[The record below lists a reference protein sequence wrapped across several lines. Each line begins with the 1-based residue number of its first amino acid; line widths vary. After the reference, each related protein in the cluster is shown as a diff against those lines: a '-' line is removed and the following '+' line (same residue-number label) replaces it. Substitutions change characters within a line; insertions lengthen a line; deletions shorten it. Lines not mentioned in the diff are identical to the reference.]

1 MTKSDQQLP
10 HQPRPHQSR
19 PNAFYA
25 PTLLPAIEELLA
37 RGVARDTLEGLFR
50 RSLFELRT
58 PFMRIPLFLSRRFW
72 TFALEQ
78 TGDPLIGLAAGRRFV
93 STATNG
99 LTYLFDVAASLESA
113 CAYFERFF
121 PFFNGHFQAQ
131 IVRSDD
137 GVELRLID
145 CGSVKAGAAT
155 TDYIL
160 ISLCSMLR
168 RKFLASGLE
177 RDPVL
182 SVGLAWP
189 RTANP
194 TDHEQAFR
202 APVHWAQPHPS
213 IRLDRQL
220 FVTAL
225 TPGNHELEHTLVE
238 LLEQTRRNSE
248 PTLLEQVSDHLI
260 ADLAS
265 ANWQQFCNDH
275 HLLERTAARRLKAL
289 GWSFSQL
296 QDEYRRCRAEDLLQ
310 AADLELV
317 EISDRLGYSDV
328 QSFNRACL
336 RWLGCAPGV
345 YRTRWVQPSE
355 VC

>member
-1 MTKSDQQLP
+1 MTKSDQSLL
-10 HQPRPHQSR
+10 

-37 RGVARDTLEGLFR
+37 RGVSRERIEELLR

-58 PFMRIPLFLSRRFW
+58 PFMRIPLFMSRRFW
-72 TFALEQ
+72 AFAMEQ
-78 TGDPLIGLAAGRRFV
+78 SGDPLIGLAAGRRFV

-99 LTYLFDVAASLESA
+99 LTYLFDVAASLDSA
-113 CAYFERFF
+113 CEYFVRFF

-131 IVRSDD
+131 IVRGADR
-137 GVELRLID
+137 VELRLLD
-145 CGSVKAGAAT
+145 CGSIKAVAPIA
-155 TDYIL
+155 DYIL
-160 ISLCSMLR
+160 VSLCSMLR

-182 SVGLAWP
+182 GVNLAGTCTAPTP
-189 RTANP
+189 RE
-194 TDHEQAFR
+194 HEQAFR
-202 APVHWAQPHPS
+202 APVRWQQEHHS
-213 IRLDRQL
+213 IELDPQL
-220 FVTAL
+220 FVIAL
-225 TPGNHELEHTLVE
+225 TPGNHALEQTLVE

-260 ADLAS
+260 GNLAEAS
-265 ANWQQFCNDH
+265 WQQFCTRQ

-289 GWSFSQL
+289 GWSFSEL
-296 QDEYRRCRAEDLLQ
+296 LDEYRRYRAEDFLQ

-345 YRTRWVQPSE
+345 YRARQGA
-355 VC
+355 

>member
-1 MTKSDQQLP
+1 MTKSDQPLHDQAL
-10 HQPRPHQSR
+10 

-37 RGVARDTLEGLFR
+37 RGVDREQIEGLFR

-58 PFMRIPLFLSRRFW
+58 PFMRVPLFLSRRFW
-72 TFALEQ
+72 AFALER

-99 LTYLFDVAASLESA
+99 LTYLFDVAESLDSA
-113 CAYFERFF
+113 CQYFVRFF

-131 IVRSDD
+131 IVRGGDT
-137 GVELRLID
+137 VELRLLD
-145 CGSVKAGAAT
+145 RGSVKAGAAT
-155 TDYIL
+155 ADYIL

-182 SVGLAWP
+182 GIGLTGP
-189 RTANP
+189 CTANP
-194 TDHEQAFR
+194 QEHEQAFR
-202 APVHWAQPHPS
+202 APVQWQQAQHS
-213 IRLDRQL
+213 IRLDPQL
-220 FVTAL
+220 FVIPL
-225 TPGNHELEHTLVE
+225 TPGNHELEQTLVE

-248 PTLLEQVSDHLI
+248 PTLLEQVCDHVI
-260 ADLAS
+260 VDLAQ
-265 ANWQQFCNDH
+265 ANWQQWCNAQ

-289 GWSFSQL
+289 GWSFSEL
-296 QDEYRRCRAEDLLQ
+296 LDEYRRFRAEDFLQ
-310 AADLELV
+310 GTDLELV

-336 RWLGCAPGV
+336 RWLGCAPGAW
-345 YRTRWVQPSE
+345 RARLLQGTAPALKL
-355 VC
+355 

>member
-1 MTKSDQQLP
+1 MTKSDQSLRHPSQ
-10 HQPRPHQSR
+10 

-37 RGVARDTLEGLFR
+37 RGIAREPIEDLFR

-58 PFMRIPLFLSRRFW
+58 PFMRVPLFLSRRFW
-72 TFALEQ
+72 AFALEQ
-78 TGDPLIGLAAGRRFV
+78 TGDPSIGLAAGRRFV

-121 PFFNGHFQAQ
+121 PFFSGHFQAR
-131 IVRSDD
+131 ILRD
-137 GVELRLID
+137 GETVELQLLD
-145 CGSVKAGAAT
+145 CGSVKASAPIA
-155 TDYIL
+155 DYIL
-160 ISLCSMLR
+160 VSLCSMLR
-168 RKFLASGLE
+168 RKFLASGLT
-177 RDPVL
+177 RDPILGVD
-182 SVGLAWP
+182 LAFP
-189 RTANP
+189 CTGDPEHHA
-194 TDHEQAFR
+194 QAFR
-202 APVHWAQPHPS
+202 VPVRWGVAQHG
-213 IRLDRQL
+213 IRLDPQL
-220 FVTAL
+220 FVAAL

-260 ADLAS
+260 ADLAG
-265 ANWQQFCNDH
+265 AHWQTFCARQ

-289 GWSFSQL
+289 GWSFSEL
-296 QDEYRRCRAEDLLQ
+296 LDEYRRCRAEDLLQ
-310 AADLELV
+310 AGELELV
-317 EISDRLGYSDV
+317 EISDRLGYGDV

-345 YRTRWVQPSE
+345 YRARWVHPSDLH
-355 VC
+355 

>member
-1 MTKSDQQLP
+1 MTKSDQP
-10 HQPRPHQSR
+10 S

-37 RGVARDTLEGLFR
+37 RGVARETLEALFR
-50 RSLFELRT
+50 RSLFELRA

-72 TFALEQ
+72 VFALEQ

-121 PFFNGHFQAQ
+121 PFFNGHFQAL
-131 IVRSDD
+131 IVHDGQ
-137 GVELRLID
+137 GVELRLLD
-145 CGSVKAGAAT
+145 HGSLKASAPIA
-155 TDYIL
+155 DYIL

-177 RDPVL
+177 RDPILGVSL
-182 SVGLAWP
+182 SRACTP
-189 RTANP
+189 DPETHA
-194 TDHEQAFR
+194 QAFR
-202 APVHWAQPHPS
+202 APVQWAQPHHA
-213 IRLDRQL
+213 IRLDPQL
-220 FVTAL
+220 FVAAL
-225 TPGNHELEHTLVE
+225 TPGNHELEQTLVE

-260 ADLAS
+260 ADLAN
-265 ANWQQFCNDH
+265 AHWQQFCASQ

-289 GWSFSQL
+289 GWSFSEL
-296 QDEYRRCRAEDLLQ
+296 LDEYRRSKAEDLLQ
-310 AADLELV
+310 AAELELV
-317 EISDRLGYSDV
+317 QISDQLGYSDV

-336 RWLGCAPGV
+336 RWFGCAPGV
-345 YRTRWVQPSE
+345 YRMRWGLG
-355 VC
+355 

>member
-1 MTKSDQQLP
+1 MTKSDQPLRDKP
-10 HQPRPHQSR
+10 L

-25 PTLLPAIEELLA
+25 PTLLPAIEELLSRGIA
-37 RGVARDTLEGLFR
+37 RETIEGLFR

-58 PFMRIPLFLSRRFW
+58 PFMRVPLFLSRRFW
-72 TFALEQ
+72 AFALEQ

-99 LTYLFDVAASLESA
+99 LTYLFDVAATLESA
-113 CAYFERFF
+113 CGYFTRFF

-131 IVRSDD
+131 IVRNEE

-145 CGSVKAGAAT
+145 CASLKASAPIS
-155 TDYIL
+155 DYIL

-177 RDPVL
+177 RDPIL
-182 SVGLAWP
+182 GVGLAWP
-189 RTANP
+189 GTANP
-194 TDHEQAFR
+194 LAHEQAFR
-202 APVHWAQPHPS
+202 APVQWGQAHHS
-213 IRLDRQL
+213 IRLDPQL
-220 FVTAL
+220 FVAAL

-260 ADLAS
+260 ADLAES
-265 ANWQQFCNDH
+265 NWQQFCADH

-289 GWSFSQL
+289 GWSFSEL
-296 QDEYRRCRAEDLLQ
+296 LDEYRRCRAEDLLQ
-310 AADLELV
+310 AVVLELV

-336 RWLGCAPGV
+336 RWFGCAPGV
-345 YRTRWVQPSE
+345 YRTRWVQ
-355 VC
+355 